1 MDDRAEKYEAAGH
14 RTYGYVRRYVQIAA
28 TVVAVG
34 LAMYTMARLIVER
47 TADAAVLLGCAL
59 VLSLINADRKGK
71 PKTEKKHDTASSA
84 L

>member
-1 MDDRAEKYEAAGH
+1 MKSKWNHTLASPAA
-14 RTYGYVRRYVQIAA
+14 QIAA

-59 VLSLINADRKGK
+59 VLSLINTNQKRK
-71 PKTEKKHDTASSA
+71 PKTKEKHDTASSA

>member
-59 VLSLINADRKGK
+59 VLSLINTNQKRK
-71 PKTEKKHDTASSA
+71 PKTKEKKEDSTHA
-84 L
+84 

>member
-1 MDDRAEKYEAAGH
+1 MDDRAEKYETAGH

-28 TVVAVG
+28 TVAAVG
-34 LAMYTMARLIVER
+34 MAIYTMARLIVER

-71 PKTEKKHDTASSA
+71 PKTDRRTDK
-84 L
+84 